1 MTELLCLAAGALCG
15 MGLMGWLLG
24 GDIRDE
30 RLTLARTRR
39 HLERAESRL
48 TRMLEDPVYYCE
60 QRQRMAAGGPH

>member
-1 MTELLCLAAGALCG
+1 MTEFVCLAAGALAG
-15 MGLMGWLLG
+15 AGFMGWLLG

-39 HLERAESRL
+39 NLERAELRL
-48 TRMLEDPVYYCE
+48 ARMLEDPVYYCE